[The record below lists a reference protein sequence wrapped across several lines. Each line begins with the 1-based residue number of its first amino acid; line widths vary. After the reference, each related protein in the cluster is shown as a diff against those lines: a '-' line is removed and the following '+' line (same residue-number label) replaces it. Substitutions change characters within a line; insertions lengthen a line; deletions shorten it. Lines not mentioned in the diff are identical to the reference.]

1 LWQFFL
7 RLGQK
12 EKATRR
18 KRKIAHFG
26 GAKAFELEVQTL
38 ENQAFVSMKAFEPKT
53 PADLAHRIMWI
64 RCVECAEKNAF
75 SRQRDLV

>member
-1 LWQFFL
+1 MAVLFAL
-7 RLGQK
+7 RSK
-12 EKATRR
+12 R
-18 KRKIAHFG
+18 KGHSSRRKIAHFW